1 MPLYA
6 VTGALNVIV
15 NDTSVSRG
23 LYTTSGAIRVSIVPG
38 TSYTGLYAPDGSLNV
53 VIDSLGVGRYH
64 PCGALRGV
72 TQNSLTAYTGLYSG
86 TGATNM
92 YGLLTGSELLLFND
106 WAGLSLDFIDN
117 TVTMKTAL
125 GSETLTGITP
135 NLIEGNVIGM
145 DFTDNTYSMRVA

>member
-1 MPLYA
+1 MPIYTA
-6 VTGALNVIV
+6 SGSLNVVV

-23 LYTTSGAIRVSIVPG
+23 LYTSSGAIRVSVVPG
-38 TSYTGLYAPDGSLNV
+38 TSYTGLYAPDGSMNV
-53 VIDSLGVGRYH
+53 VIDSTGIGKYH

-72 TQNSLTAYTGLYSG
+72 TQNSLSTYTGLYSS

-106 WAGLSLDFIDN
+106 WSGFSLDFIDD

-145 DFTDNTYSMRVA
+145 DFTDNSYSMRIA